1 MAPIPL
7 NDFIR
12 QIEELYAEPM
22 RSPRTRQQMVKVL
35 RDVEQLGV
43 HTTADLTPGLIA
55 RYITAKS
62 SEVNPRTV
70 HGNLLRLQ
78 AACNLAESLGA
89 LAVNPF
95 KVRKMRQW
103 IRPGRPM
110 VKPHHTRDEIRRVLD
125 LMARDVSERA
135 GLGPMEGQ
143 PAAGAD
149 NALRHDRRP
158 SQ

>member
-35 RDVEQLGV
+35 RDLEDLGV
-43 HTTADLTPGLIA
+43 KTTADLIPGLVA
-55 RYITAKS
+55 RFITARS

-70 HGNLLRLQ
+70 HGNLLQLQ

-89 LAVNPF
+89 LKVNRF

-103 IRPGRPM
+103 IRPGKPA
-110 VKPHHTRDEIRRVLD
+110 VKPHQTREEIRRILD
-125 LMARDVSERA
+125 LTARDVEERQGWA
-135 GLGPMEGQ
+135 Q
-143 PAAGAD
+143 
-149 NALRHDRRP
+149 
-158 SQ
+158 